1 MTAEAL
7 RKLAAELRDEHQ
19 RRIATRREKCAQMFQ
34 AAAGLGLLARKLAG
48 ARHGD

>member
-1 MTAEAL
+1 MTAETL

-19 RRIATRREKCAQMFQ
+19 RRIATCREKCAQLVH
-34 AAAGLGLLARKLAG
+34 AAAGLGLLARKLKG